1 MERPWTY
8 YLLLVVAWL
17 ATLWGLW
24 QIGDAWVTWP
34 TIDSAAA
41 RDIAHGKL
49 WLAGGLILGGLALGG
64 LATLIGLVQDGF
76 ARLAT
81 QLISRALQPSPARE
95 AAPQVQSK
103 AEIGPEPR
111 PEAKPEAKCEAKFDA
126 GVEAQSEAKPAVTAE
141 VRPEP
146 AAPEPRSEPRV
157 APRLEPKREPRLEP
171 AVRLSS
177 DASAAPREPRLD
189 PPRPGN
195 GAPTRREPK
204 LLRDS

>member
-8 YLLLVVAWL
+8 YLLFVVAWL

-41 RDIAHGKL
+41 RDVAHGKL

-64 LATLIGLVQDGF
+64 LATLIGLVQEGF
-76 ARLAT
+76 ARVAT
-81 QLISRALQPSPARE
+81 AVAAWVPPAPPRAMR
-95 AAPQVQSK
+95 
-103 AEIGPEPR
+103 PEPR
-111 PEAKPEAKCEAKFDA
+111 PAVQPQIKPEI
-126 GVEAQSEAKPAVTAE
+126 
-141 VRPEP
+141 RPEP
-146 AAPEPRSEPRV
+146 RAEPKPPAKSEPKPETKPDARPAAGADAIEPRRDAPAEPREET
-157 APRLEPKREPRLEP
+157 AKREPRLEP
-171 AVRLSS
+171 MVRLSG
-177 DASAAPREPRLD
+177 DTAGPREPRLD

-195 GAPTRREPK
+195 AAPTRREPK